1 MSRRREAARCDR
13 VALFAGEV
21 AGGFLPG
28 LSGDAMNAGRLAL
41 VLGLAVI
48 LGGAYVAGIAWA
60 PLVICGGLATL
71 TALAQG
77 RLDD

>member
-1 MSRRREAARCDR
+1 
-13 VALFAGEV
+13 
-21 AGGFLPG
+21 
-28 LSGDAMNAGRLAL
+28 MNAGRLAL

-60 PLVICGGLATL
+60 PLVICGGLAML

>member
-1 MSRRREAARCDR
+1 
-13 VALFAGEV
+13 
-21 AGGFLPG
+21 
-28 LSGDAMNAGRLAL
+28 MNAGRLAL

-48 LGGAYVAGIAWA
+48 LGGAYVGGIAWA
-60 PLVICGGLATL
+60 PLVICGGLAML

>member
-1 MSRRREAARCDR
+1 
-13 VALFAGEV
+13 
-21 AGGFLPG
+21 
-28 LSGDAMNAGRLAL
+28 MNAGRLAL

-48 LGGAYVAGIAWA
+48 LCAAAYEARVAWA
-60 PLVICGGLATL
+60 PLVIGGCLATL

>member
-1 MSRRREAARCDR
+1 
-13 VALFAGEV
+13 
-21 AGGFLPG
+21 
-28 LSGDAMNAGRLAL
+28 MNAGRLAL

-48 LGGAYVAGIAWA
+48 LGAAAYVAGVAWA
-60 PLVICGGLATL
+60 PLVIGGGLATL

>member
-1 MSRRREAARCDR
+1 
-13 VALFAGEV
+13 
-21 AGGFLPG
+21 
-28 LSGDAMNAGRLAL
+28 L

-48 LGGAYVAGIAWA
+48 LCTAAYVAGFAWA
-60 PLVICGGLATL
+60 PLVIGGGLATL

>member
-1 MSRRREAARCDR
+1 
-13 VALFAGEV
+13 
-21 AGGFLPG
+21 
-28 LSGDAMNAGRLAL
+28 MNAGRLAL

-48 LGGAYVAGIAWA
+48 LCAGAFAAGVAWA

>member
-1 MSRRREAARCDR
+1 
-13 VALFAGEV
+13 
-21 AGGFLPG
+21 
-28 LSGDAMNAGRLAL
+28 MNAGRLAL

-48 LGGAYVAGIAWA
+48 LCTAAYLAGIAWA
-60 PLVICGGLATL
+60 PLVIGGGLATL